1 MAKMKYR
8 HPMLEER
15 VHECESPEIEDEMGQ
30 ENAPIS
36 GHAI

>member
-1 MAKMKYR
+1 
-8 HPMLEER
+8 MLEER
-15 VHECESPEIEDEMGQ
+15 VHGCESPEIVDGTLGQ